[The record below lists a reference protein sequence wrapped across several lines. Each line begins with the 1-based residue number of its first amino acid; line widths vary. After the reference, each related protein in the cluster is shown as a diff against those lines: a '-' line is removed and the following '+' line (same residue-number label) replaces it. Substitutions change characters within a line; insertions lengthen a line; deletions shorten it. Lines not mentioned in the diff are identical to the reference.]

1 MGTILWII
9 GIAVFA
15 IYCWFGG
22 FLAGAAVADGA
33 LNHRLVSF
41 RFRILLPFATLF
53 WPVLLLAN
61 AVEERRRKRKG
72 ESL

>member
-1 MGTILWII
+1 MGTALWII
-9 GIAVFA
+9 GIVAFA

-22 FLAGAAVADGA
+22 FLAGAAVGEGT
-33 LNHRLVSF
+33 LNHRLASL
-41 RFRILLPFATLF
+41 RFRILFLFATLF

>member
-1 MGTILWII
+1 MNTAIILWII

-22 FLAGAAVADGA
+22 FLAGAAVASGT
-33 LNHRLVSF
+33 LNHRSASL
-41 RFRILLPFATLF
+41 RFRVLLPLATLF
-53 WPVLLLAN
+53 WPVLLLVN
-61 AVEERRRKRKG
+61 AIEEHKRKG